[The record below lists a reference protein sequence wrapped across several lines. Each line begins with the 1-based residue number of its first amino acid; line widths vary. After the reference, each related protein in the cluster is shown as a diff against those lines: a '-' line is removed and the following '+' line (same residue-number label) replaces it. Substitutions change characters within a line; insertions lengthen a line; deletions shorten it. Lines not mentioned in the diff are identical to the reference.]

1 MSNTDETK
9 TVQPKGKAVERLFP
23 FVVRA
28 RKFLVGRERLARSKS
43 KLHFILI
50 TSDISAGSR
59 DEISREFS
67 SYPIVQ
73 RYTAAELEQFFAVR
87 NAKVIGFAKSSL
99 AKSIYAELK
108 EFRLNAPAR
117 KTEQEPAKS
126 SE

>member
-9 TVQPKGKAVERLFP
+9 TAQPKGKAVERLFP
-23 FVVRA
+23 FVVRT

-99 AKSIYAELK
+99 AKS
-108 EFRLNAPAR
+108 
-117 KTEQEPAKS
+117 
-126 SE
+126 